1 MTEQEQAPSHARDTT
16 EGPSPGDLGR
26 RLAARRAELGLT
38 RRQAAG
44 RAGIAPS
51 YLRYLEEYPGAAPD
65 AGALLRLAGVLETT
79 VTELSGGH
87 AGLPPGPGRA
97 AANPRFTDLSAEECR
112 VLLGTHGVGRLAV
125 STPSGP
131 VIVPVNYSVVGGAIV
146 FRTAPGTAPSQASG
160 RQVAFEV
167 DRIDDA
173 FSQGWSV
180 LVRGRARA
188 VTDPDAV
195 RLLADR
201 AYSTPWAGGQRDLWI
216 GIDPLVVTG
225 RRITV

>member
-1 MTEQEQAPSHARDTT
+1 MTDQAPPHARDTA

-38 RRQAAG
+38 RRQTAV

-79 VTELSGGH
+79 VTELAGGH

-97 AANPRFTDLSAEECR
+97 AREPEFTDLSTEECR

-125 STPSGP
+125 TTSSGP
-131 VIVPVNYSVVGGAIV
+131 VIVPVNYSVVEGAIV
-146 FRTAPGTAPSQASG
+146 FRTAPGTTPSLAADH
-160 RQVAFEV
+160 QVAFEI

-180 LVRGRARA
+180 LVRGRART

-195 RLLADR
+195 RLLTDR
-201 AYSTPWAGGQRDLWI
+201 AHSTPWAGGGRELWI
-216 GIDPLVVTG
+216 GIDPLVITG